1 MAQTKVGVVDSVKMQ
16 KTVVV
21 KVVEKIKHPFYKK
34 LVTKTT
40 RFKAHD
46 EIGTQVGQKVKVV
59 ETRPIA
65 KDVHFKVTEVIQ

>member
-40 RFKAHD
+40 RFKAHY